1 MPGGLNADNW
11 TPGIALEDF
20 DHATS
25 VAFIS
30 MLTIITLAERQ
41 DVFHPPH
48 DYKVKTEGRPG
59 PQTGSYVKGN
69 CHRGW
74 KKIVGDGNDD

>member
-1 MPGGLNADNW
+1 
-11 TPGIALEDF
+11 
-20 DHATS
+20 
-25 VAFIS
+25 